1 MEEHR
6 NEDVK
11 DQNVSEIKIQA
22 QLRLVIDGVILKEQ
36 K

>member
-22 QLRLVIDGVILKEQ
+22 QLRLVIDGVTLKEQ